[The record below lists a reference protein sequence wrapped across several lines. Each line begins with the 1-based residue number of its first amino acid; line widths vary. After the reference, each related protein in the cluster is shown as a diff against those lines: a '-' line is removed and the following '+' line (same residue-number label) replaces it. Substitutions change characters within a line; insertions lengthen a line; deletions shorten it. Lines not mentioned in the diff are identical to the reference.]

1 MTTFTGLVPA
11 FTVRELD
18 RSIDSYVEHLD
29 FELDFVYGTP
39 GVYAGLFKDAVALHL
54 IDESSPNASQP
65 TGSGNLS
72 ILTDEVDD
80 LHQSLVEV
88 VEIEMLEPPGDR
100 DYGLRDFS
108 CRDSDGNRLTFSTPL
123 EG

>member
-1 MTTFTGLVPA
+1 MTTFTGLVPV

-18 RSIDSYVEHLD
+18 RSIDFYVEHLD
-29 FELDFVYGTP
+29 FELDFAYGTP

-80 LHQSLVEV
+80 LHQRLVA

-108 CRDSDGNRLTFSTPL
+108 CRDRDGNRLTFSTLL

>member
-18 RSIDSYVEHLD
+18 RSIDLYVEHLD

-39 GVYAGLFKDAVALHL
+39 GVYAGLFNNAVTLHL
-54 IDESSPNASQP
+54 IAESSPNASQP
-65 TGSGNLS
+65 AGSGNLS

-80 LHQSLVEV
+80 LHQRLVAV
-88 VEIEMLEPPGDR
+88 GIEMLEPPGDR

-108 CRDSDGNRLTFSTPL
+108 CRDRDGNRLTFSTLL

>member
-18 RSIDSYVEHLD
+18 RSIDFYVEHLD
-29 FELDFVYGTP
+29 FELDFAYGTP
-39 GVYAGLFKDAVALHL
+39 GVYTGLFKDAVALHL

-80 LHQSLVEV
+80 LHQRLVAV
-88 VEIEMLEPPGDR
+88 GIEMLEPPGDR

>member
-39 GVYAGLFKDAVALHL
+39 GVYAGLLKNAVTLHL
-54 IDESSPNASQP
+54 IAESSPNASRQA
-65 TGSGNLS
+65 GSGNLS

-80 LHQSLVEV
+80 LHQRLVAV
-88 VEIEMLEPPGDR
+88 GIEMLEPPGDR